1 MVRTLSALAGA
12 LLALI
17 CFVTPVFPQDR
28 GVTVEDVVGLEAFG
42 RAAIPPDG
50 RWAIYE
56 KRGPYDSA
64 TRFDLG
70 QRASWTVTDLWLVD
84 LRRPNA
90 ASERLLPGGGPG
102 LLRGSWSPSG
112 ARVLIYRFTG
122 ARLEVGIVTMAD
134 RSVLWTGLTPEMP
147 QMGAVAEWRGD
158 EEVVVMARR
167 DGDLPWLLRYYNAG
181 QTRTAQAWART
192 ASGQEPSRTVV
203 DTANRLPVAEDAG
216 SLQTLIL
223 VDATTGKGRPL
234 FEGVIVDFA
243 LSPDGGLVAVI
254 EGVAPRPLPAD
265 EISQSEVPWLQRLV
279 LIDADRA
286 VRIAPDADFEVAPH
300 LLRWSPQGNAVL
312 VWGRTS
318 GKSWGAGDLRTVNRN
333 GAVTTVDR
341 HGLDPTPGRAID
353 LVTGVRADWLG
364 SIPILFASQ
373 PGSGRRDWYALPRHG
388 DARSLTSTMAATP
401 DQISTLGGD
410 ALRVIADGAAWRVTR
425 SGARRETP
433 ANGGLKAVT
442 PYDVEA
448 PFRLRVNAAPR
459 QTWMTA
465 LTTTGGVEILT
476 DARIQTLGVGG
487 GEPLDL
493 LASSHSAA
501 LVLERTGVSEALLL
515 LTPGEARTLD
525 RVNVGLREVALPTP
539 TPIDH
544 LDASGRPTRS
554 WLFRPPLGSGQ
565 KIRGIIV
572 SLYPGSAS
580 RGAWSGPLGLIYGV
594 RPAILVG
601 DGYAVLS
608 ASIPG
613 SEYGDDP
620 ADYFTRS
627 VDLAFEAAVAAHPEL
642 PADRAAIF
650 GHSFGGYAA
659 LAVATRSS
667 RYRSYIASAA
677 TTDMFGAWGEFTPA
691 NRAAPE
697 EGFMMLNQQGWVET
711 GQGGLGESPFE
722 ASQRYAKASPWLAA
736 DQIHSPVLLMTADMD
751 FVTTSQSE
759 RMFSALSR
767 LGGRARLVT
776 YWGEEHFNWSPANI
790 RDLYGQIFDWLETTL
805 AAEDVTGT
813 KPRTSGSTP

>member
-12 LLALI
+12 FLTLVCLA
-17 CFVTPVFPQDR
+17 TPVFPQDR
-28 GVTVEDVVGLEAFG
+28 GITVEDVVGLEAFG
-42 RAAIPPDG
+42 RAAISPDG

-56 KRGPYDSA
+56 KRGRYDSA

-70 QRASWTVTDLWLVD
+70 QRASWTITDLWLVD

-90 ASERLLPGGGPG
+90 APERLLPGEGPG

-112 ARVLIYRFTG
+112 ARVLISRFAG
-122 ARLEVGIVTMAD
+122 ARLEVGIVTMAN
-134 RSVLWTGLTPEMP
+134 RSVRWTGLTPEMP

-158 EEVVVMARR
+158 DEVVVMARR
-167 DGDLPWLLRYYNAG
+167 DGDLPWLLRYYNAS

-192 ASGQEPSRTVV
+192 ASGREPSRTVV
-203 DTANRLPVAEDAG
+203 DTVNRLPTAEGAG
-216 SLQTLIL
+216 SLQILVL
-223 VDATTGKGRPL
+223 VDARTGKGRPL
-234 FEGVIVDFA
+234 FEGTAVDFA
-243 LSPDGGLVAVI
+243 LSPDGGRVAVI
-254 EGVAPRPLPAD
+254 EGVAPRPLPTD
-265 EISQSEVPWLQRLV
+265 EMSQSEIPWVQRLV
-279 LIDADRA
+279 LIDPDRA
-286 VRIAPDADFEVAPH
+286 VRITPDAEFEVAPH
-300 LLRWSPQGNAVL
+300 LLRWSPQGDSVL
-312 VWGRTS
+312 VWGRAS
-318 GKSWGAGDLRTVNRN
+318 GKPWRDGDLRKVSRD
-333 GAVTTVDR
+333 GAVTIVDR

-364 SIPILFASQ
+364 SVPVLFASQ
-373 PGSGRRDWYALPRHG
+373 PEGGRRDWYALPQDG
-388 DARSLTSTMAATP
+388 EARSLTSMVATPP
-401 DQISTLGGD
+401 DQIS
-410 ALRVIADGAAWRVTR
+410 ALRDDAFRLIADGAAWRVTG

-433 ANGGLKAVT
+433 ANGGLKAAT

-476 DARIQTLGVGG
+476 DARVQTLGVGS
-487 GEPLDL
+487 GEPLDP
-493 LASSHSAA
+493 LASSPSGA
-501 LVLERTGVSEALLL
+501 LVLKRTGLSEALVL
-515 LTPGEARTLD
+515 LTPGQARTLD
-525 RVNVGLREVALPTP
+525 RVNLGLADVALPTP
-539 TPIDH
+539 TPVDH

-554 WLFRPPLGSGQ
+554 WLFLPPSGSGQ
-565 KIRGIIV
+565 KIKGIVV

-580 RGAWSGPLGLIYGV
+580 RGAWSGPLSLIYGV
-594 RPAILVG
+594 RPTLLVG
-601 DGYAVLS
+601 GGYAVLS

-613 SEYGDDP
+613 SEYGHDP

-627 VDLAFEAAVAAHPEL
+627 VDLAFDAAVAAHPEL
-642 PADRAAIF
+642 PADQAAIF

-659 LAVATRSS
+659 LAVATRSG
-667 RYRSYIASAA
+667 RYRTYIAWAA

-711 GQGGLGESPFE
+711 GQAGLGEPPFD
-722 ASQRYAKASPWLAA
+722 ASERYAKASPWLAA
-736 DQIHSPVLLMTADMD
+736 DRVRSPVLLITADMD

-813 KPRTSGSTP
+813 KPRTAGSTP